1 MYNVCADSGH
11 LFLGDHRWFVFA
23 VHMVLVISPW
33 TPISYI
39 IISLPCSWAWT
50 TYMVGKACRVRGDD
64 ELLIA
69 VMSHFQPNDGVAIYY
84 GASASVLDFILIY
97 IFTTSK
103 PSCQCAEAKKSLLRR
118 PMKMSVR
125 LRGGSRVTPPPTMFK
140 SPPSIRSKRPRIQKY
155 VDQFSFSIYTWYIY
169 IITD

>member
-1 MYNVCADSGH
+1 
-11 LFLGDHRWFVFA
+11 
-23 VHMVLVISPW
+23 
-33 TPISYI
+33 
-39 IISLPCSWAWT
+39 
-50 TYMVGKACRVRGDD
+50 MVGKACRVRGDD
-64 ELLIA
+64 EFLIA

-84 GASASVLDFILIY
+84 GAFASVLDFILIY

-125 LRGGSRVTPPPTMFK
+125 LRGESRVTPPTTMFK

-169 IITD
+169 IITDWWLWLIGLKYFFWGKLWILWYTPSVALFSCLMLAKLS